1 MIIGTNLGQY
11 QILAQLGS
19 GGMGEVYRARDL
31 RLGREV
37 AIKVLPEALA
47 KDPEMLNRFEK
58 EARALAAIS
67 HPNILAIYD
76 FQTNTDTKFAVM
88 ELLEGET
95 LRNRIVRA
103 VLAEEETLKLAV
115 AVIEGLAAAHSRGI
129 IHRDL
134 KPENIFITTEGIVK
148 LLDFGLARVDKVTS
162 LEEEDLLPTR
172 WATETKPGMIMGTIP
187 YMSPEQLRG
196 DKVDSRTDIF
206 SFGCVLYEMLMG
218 RSPFYFVTMA
228 ETMAAILRDSPAEMT
243 TSIKKKSPELYPI
256 VARCLEKNLERRFQ
270 SAKDLSLALKLSL
283 TSSTVWRSGA
293 TRPSQAQKTQTQ
305 KSQKTQTRRTRSKA
319 LDSLAIMPF
328 SNASANPDAE
338 YLSDGIT
345 ESLINLLS
353 QLPKLRVM
361 ARSTVFRYK
370 NQEID
375 PQKVGQELN
384 VRAVLTGRV
393 VQRGD
398 LLNINAELVDVE
410 DGSQLWGERYQRKF
424 HDIFAL
430 QDELAEQ
437 ISEKLRPKLSGEEK
451 KCLAKRF
458 TDNTEA
464 YQLYLKGRH
473 FWNKRTLDQIKK
485 GVSYF
490 QQAIDLDP
498 RYALAY
504 TGLADSYILLGSYEI
519 LSPKDAFLTAKAAAT
534 KALEIDDTL
543 AEAHT
548 SLALIKHR
556 YEWDWVGAEK
566 GFRQAISLNPNYA
579 TAYQWYSTFLVTLGR
594 FDEALQMI
602 KKAQEI
608 DPLSLII
615 NTGLGMVLYYSG
627 HYEEAIIQYHKVIQM
642 DENFAP
648 IYFDLA
654 WFYMHKGKH
663 QEAVEMAEKAFLLN
677 GEKEL
682 ANTFTQAYKIGGVN
696 MLLQGWL
703 KSLEQDAKTGYSSAY
718 REATIHLA
726 LDNKEMALDAL
737 ERAYEQRA
745 NGMAWIKVDP
755 TLNTLR
761 EDKRFIILLEKMGLT
776 I

>member
-1 MIIGTNLGQY
+1 MLTIGTSLGQY
-11 QILAQLGS
+11 QILGTLGS
-19 GGMGEVYRARDL
+19 GGMGDVYRARDI

-37 AIKVLPEALA
+37 AIKVLPENLA

-76 FQTNTDTKFAVM
+76 FQTNTAVKFAVM

-95 LRNRIVRA
+95 LRKRIIRTT
-103 VLAEEETLKLAV
+103 LQEEEAVKLAV
-115 AVIEGLAAAHSRGI
+115 DIIEGLAAAHSKGI

-134 KPENIFITTEGIVK
+134 KPENIFITSSGIVK
-148 LLDFGLARVDKVTS
+148 LLDFGLARVDKTTTP
-162 LEEEDLLPTR
+162 EEEDFLPTR

-196 DKVDSRTDIF
+196 DKIDNRTDIF
-206 SFGCVLYEMLMG
+206 SFGCVLYEMLTG
-218 RSPFYFVTMA
+218 RSPFYFGTMA
-228 ETMAAILRDSPAEMT
+228 ETMAAILRDNPAEVT
-243 TSIKKKSPELYPI
+243 TSIKKKFPEVYPI
-256 VARCLEKNLERRFQ
+256 VARCLEKDLDRRFQ
-270 SAKDLSLALKLSL
+270 SAKDLSLALKLNL

-293 TRPSQAQKTQTQ
+293 TRSTS
-305 KSQKTQTRRTRSKA
+305 SQKPQKAQTRRRSKA

-370 NQEID
+370 NKEID
-375 PQKVGQELN
+375 PQEIGQQLN

-398 LLNINAELVDVE
+398 LLNISAELVDVE

-424 HDIFAL
+424 EDIFDL
-430 QDELAEQ
+430 QDQLAEQ

-451 KCLAKRF
+451 KRLVKHF

-473 FWNKRTLDQIKK
+473 FWNKRTTDQVKK
-485 GVSYF
+485 GITYF

-519 LSPKDAFLTAKAAAT
+519 LSPKDAFLTAKAATT
-534 KALEIDDTL
+534 KALEIENSL

-548 SLALIKHR
+548 SLAFVKHR
-556 YEWDWVGAEK
+556 YEWDWDAAEK
-566 GFRQAISLNPNYA
+566 EFRLAISLNPNYA
-579 TAYQWYSTFLVTLGR
+579 TAYQWYSTFLLTLGR

-602 KKAQEI
+602 KRAQEV

-627 HYEEAIIQYHKVIQM
+627 RYEEAIIQYKKVIEM

-648 IYFDLA
+648 TYFDLA
-654 WFYMHKGKH
+654 WFYMHKGKEE
-663 QEAVEMAEKAFLLN
+663 EAVAMAEKAFFLN
-677 GEKEL
+677 GEKDL
-682 ANTFTQAYKIGGVN
+682 AKTFSQAYKMGGITT
-696 MLLQGWL
+696 LLKGWL
-703 KSLEQDAKTGYSSAY
+703 QTLQEEGKHGYSSPY
-718 REATIHLA
+718 RHTVVHLA
-726 LDNKEMALDAL
+726 LGDREMALTEL
-737 ERAYEQRA
+737 ENAYKDRS
-745 NGMAWIKVDP
+745 NGIAWIKVDP
-755 TLNTLR
+755 TLDPLR
-761 EDKRFIILLEKMGLT
+761 EEKRFIALLEKMKLA
-776 I
+776 